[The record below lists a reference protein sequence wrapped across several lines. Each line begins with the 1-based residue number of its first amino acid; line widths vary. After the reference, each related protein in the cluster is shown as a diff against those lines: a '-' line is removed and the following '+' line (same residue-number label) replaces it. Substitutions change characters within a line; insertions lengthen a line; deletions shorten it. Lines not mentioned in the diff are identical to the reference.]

1 MLSEFYALHG
11 ERLKLK
17 IVFVSS
23 DKDLAAFKDYF
34 SGMTFG
40 LALPFGDAHKDVCGK
55 DVRGIPTLK
64 LFRRDGTLVT
74 GDARGFVTSDPEGAS
89 FPWK

>member
-1 MLSEFYALHG
+1 MLSEFFTKHG

-23 DKDLAAFKDYF
+23 DKDLASFKAYF
-34 SGMTFG
+34 AHMSFG
-40 LALPFGDAHKDVCGK
+40 LALPFGDAHKEVCGK

-64 LFRRDGTLVT
+64 LFKRDGTLVT
-74 GDARGFVTSDPEGAS
+74 GDARGHVTSDAAGAR
-89 FPWK
+89 FPWA